1 MASGRLHKDSVM
13 TNCLAILSFSA
24 QQITAAATVVISLL
38 LLAFAS
44 YQARRGITTKIMIGN
59 ACVLATTVLT
69 NSAVLAL
76 RFSGASQ
83 TVQLNNGNDRAMD
96 IWSLWVEIWPA
107 LMSLLAFTGLVL
119 LILILVFLIHNWRLK
134 QLLATRWSV
143 ACLLL
148 TACHL
153 IFSFGWL
160 MGHFPD
166 A

>member
-1 MASGRLHKDSVM
+1 M
-13 TNCLAILSFSA
+13 TNCLANLSLSA
-24 QQITAAATVVISLL
+24 EQIAAAATVVISLL
-38 LLAFAS
+38 LLWFAS
-44 YQARRGITTKIMIGN
+44 YQARRGINTKVMIGN

-69 NSAVLAL
+69 NAAVLAL

-83 TVQLNNGNDRAMD
+83 TVQLNNGDDSAME
-96 IWSLWVEIWPA
+96 IWSTWVEIWPA
-107 LMSLLAFTGLVL
+107 LMALLAFTGLVL
-119 LILILVFLIHNWRLK
+119 LILILVFLIENWRLK

-143 ACLLL
+143 VCLLL
-148 TACHL
+148 TTCHL